1 MTCNSADLSSLLFVK
16 LVTSAAF
23 AFLFNSVV
31 RSSLFTFLSN
41 ASFTLPAV
49 TSLFASPLAVI
60 SLAKLGVTLTL
71 PSAPVVTEIASP
83 LLLVIEFTSLLDAIV
98 TALPF
103 AVKVIFLPAT
113 NFTL

>member
-1 MTCNSADLSSLLFVK
+1 MSNLLFVK

-49 TSLFASPLAVI
+49 TSLFASPLAVT

-71 PSAPVVTEIASP
+71 PFVFVTEMASLFP
-83 LLLVIEFTSLLDAIV
+83 LSMVFTSLLDAIV

-103 AVKVIFLPAT
+103 AVKVILLPAT